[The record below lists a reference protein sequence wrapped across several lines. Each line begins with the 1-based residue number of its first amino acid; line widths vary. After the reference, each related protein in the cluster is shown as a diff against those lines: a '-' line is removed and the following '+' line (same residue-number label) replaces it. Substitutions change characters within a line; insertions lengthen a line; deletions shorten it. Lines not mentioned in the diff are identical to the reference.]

1 MSGSPS
7 SVPCSPAF
15 PMLAP
20 GISSSE
26 SNRSSRVGKTSA
38 SYSSLKEGLIRDGL
52 WASETRDAWRLSCK
66 PFFLSPDQAAFFQE
80 LGGYLLSFY
89 QALNKLYV
97 DSVKGRE
104 PQWVHEYLDL
114 GKPPELLAFARMNRF
129 KDHIPGII
137 RPDLILTDTGIAL
150 TELDSVP
157 GGLGLTGSLSRAYTQ
172 EGFDIWPSADGMVK
186 QFARMVHSVLQ
197 AQPPSL
203 AIVVSDEAESYR
215 AEMQWMAE
223 QLRREGLKAW
233 CVHPK
238 DIRFSEDGLFIGQDQ
253 HEAPI
258 SLVYRFYELFDLK
271 NIPKAELVMYSAK
284 KGKVLMTPPYK
295 PWMEEKLALALFH
308 HPLLEAYWERALTPA
323 VQDCLRAV
331 IPKTW
336 VLDPRP
342 LPPSAVLPG
351 LLHNNRA
358 VSDWSWLEKAS
369 QKERQYVVKVSG
381 FSEQAWGSRGVAI
394 GHDLSQQHWQETL
407 RRALEGFQTSPSIL
421 QVFHKGQVV
430 VVEYYDPSTEEV
442 RSMEGRVRLSPYYG
456 VADGKAELAGVL
468 ATICPKDKKIIHGMK
483 DAVMVPCAVG

>member
-1 MSGSPS
+1 
-7 SVPCSPAF
+7 
-15 PMLAP
+15 
-20 GISSSE
+20 
-26 SNRSSRVGKTSA
+26 
-38 SYSSLKEGLIRDGL
+38 
-52 WASETRDAWRLSCK
+52 
-66 PFFLSPDQAAFFQE
+66 
-80 LGGYLLSFY
+80 
-89 QALNKLYV
+89 
-97 DSVKGRE
+97 
-104 PQWVHEYLDL
+104 
-114 GKPPELLAFARMNRF
+114 
-129 KDHIPGII
+129 
-137 RPDLILTDTGIAL
+137 
-150 TELDSVP
+150 
-157 GGLGLTGSLSRAYTQ
+157 
-172 EGFDIWPSADGMVK
+172 
-186 QFARMVHSVLQ
+186 FARMVHSVLQ

-407 RRALEGFQTSPSIL
+407 
-421 QVFHKGQVV
+421 
-430 VVEYYDPSTEEV
+430 
-442 RSMEGRVRLSPYYG
+442 
-456 VADGKAELAGVL
+456 
-468 ATICPKDKKIIHGMK
+468 
-483 DAVMVPCAVG
+483 